1 MNFPAMPFDDN
12 MFADFGQ
19 MNPYWDEELRNL
31 TKKEFVDPEISKDQ
45 DHEDLQGLEGLQ
57 DLQEPSDEIVKT
69 EDAEV
74 VSEDLVI
81 ENIDAVQEDALVTEK
96 AVSST
101 TWTWI
106 IIVGAVA
113 ALIIVATLRS
123 KKLRR

>member
-31 TKKEFVDPEISKDQ
+31 TKKEFVGPEVSKD
-45 DHEDLQGLEGLQ
+45 HVEDDLRGLPGL
-57 DLQEPSDEIVKT
+57 DLQESSDEIVKT

-81 ENIDAVQEDALVTEK
+81 ENIDAVEEDALVTEK